1 MISKNIQNILTK
13 YLSKQASFSDLER
26 LEEWLENSANKEEFI
41 NYVKI
46 NYLVDMNTRQF
57 NTDESEKKLLSF
69 ILKEKKIDKLKRV
82 RTFFKYAAAVV
93 ILIFGA
99 YFYNYSTLSNLEEVA
114 IPSDNITLKTNDGNI
129 QIIDEKGSY
138 NIEDDQGN
146 IIGSQKGTEL
156 VYQDKEGVEKLSYN
170 TLTVPYGKRFALLL
184 SDGTKV
190 HLNAGT
196 SLKYPVKFLKGKE
209 RKVFLEKGEV
219 YFDVAK
225 DAKHPFVVNN
235 DKINVRV
242 LGTQFNMSSYP
253 EDANITTVLVEGSVS
268 LYASELEYD
277 ANKATLL
284 ESGFKADWNKSTTSF
299 KVDKADVEIY
309 TAWIDGKIILKH
321 MTFNSIIRKLERHY
335 NVEITNNNKALG
347 EDFITA
353 TFDIE
358 TIEQVFEVINEIHSI
373 DYKIN
378 KNKIIINN
386 KNR

>member
-82 RTFFKYAAAVV
+82 RAFFKYAAAVV

-99 YFYNYSTLSNLEEVA
+99 YFYNYSTLSNLEGVA

-209 RKVFLEKGEV
+209 RKVFLEKGEA

>member
-69 ILKEKKIDKLKRV
+69 ILKEKKIHKLKRV
-82 RTFFKYAAAVV
+82 RAFFKYAAAVV

-99 YFYNYSTLSNLEEVA
+99 YFYNYSTLSNLEGVA

-209 RKVFLEKGEV
+209 RKVFLEKGEA